1 MKEISIKT
9 TVYTG
14 EDALGHLATIANKK
28 VFIVTDP
35 FIVSSGMIEQVT
47 SRLQQ
52 SVEHLVFSE
61 ITPDPPIETVVKG
74 IDTMAEFAA
83 DIILAVGG
91 GSAIDA
97 AKAMKY
103 FGETLRNLKGTQF
116 IVIPT
121 TSGTG
126 SEVTN
131 FSIITSADKGVKYP
145 LVTNAILPDIAILE
159 TNLVKSVPPHITADT
174 GMDVLT
180 HALEAYVSTNAND
193 VSDALAEK
201 VVQLVFEYLPRA
213 YKNGAD
219 MEAREKMHMASC
231 MAGMAFNMAS
241 LGINHGI
248 AHAAG
253 AKLHIAH
260 GRLNT
265 VLMPAIIRYN
275 SHIDE
280 VQGVPANLAAERY
293 AHLAKLLGLSITN
306 RRVAVKNLVR
316 AIEKLRQTLEMP
328 ATLKQCGVTVDTI
341 TALEVE
347 IATAALV
354 DGCTATNPRVPT
366 NDEVVSILRH
376 VL

>member
-1 MKEISIKT
+1 
-9 TVYTG
+9 
-14 EDALGHLATIANKK
+14 
-28 VFIVTDP
+28 
-35 FIVSSGMIEQVT
+35 
-47 SRLQQ
+47 
-52 SVEHLVFSE
+52 
-61 ITPDPPIETVVKG
+61 
-74 IDTMAEFAA
+74 
-83 DIILAVGG
+83 
-91 GSAIDA
+91 
-97 AKAMKY
+97 MKY

-253 AKLHIAH
+253 PNYIS
-260 GRLNT
+260 
-265 VLMPAIIRYN
+265 LM
-275 SHIDE
+275 
-280 VQGVPANLAAERY
+280 
-293 AHLAKLLGLSITN
+293 
-306 RRVAVKNLVR
+306 
-316 AIEKLRQTLEMP
+316 
-328 ATLKQCGVTVDTI
+328 
-341 TALEVE
+341 
-347 IATAALV
+347 
-354 DGCTATNPRVPT
+354 
-366 NDEVVSILRH
+366 VV
-376 VL
+376 